1 MELQLTLI
9 IISPHSAIKNI
20 ESINRPII
28 MKSFF
33 TILLF
38 SLLCNLSFAQDKVE
52 SNELSVKITLSDEQA
67 VNAKSLKSIEFGEL
81 YKGINRNTFLI
92 RTSDENL
99 ESLKRE
105 LTKMFPGCSVSK
117 EENK

>member
-1 MELQLTLI
+1 
-9 IISPHSAIKNI
+9 
-20 ESINRPII
+20 

-38 SLLCNLSFAQDKVE
+38 SILCNLGFAQDKVE
-52 SNELSVKITLSDEQA
+52 SNELSVTITLSDEQA

-99 ESLKRE
+99 ESLKTE
-105 LTKMFPGCSVSK
+105 LTKMFPGCSLSTG
-117 EENK
+117 EEK